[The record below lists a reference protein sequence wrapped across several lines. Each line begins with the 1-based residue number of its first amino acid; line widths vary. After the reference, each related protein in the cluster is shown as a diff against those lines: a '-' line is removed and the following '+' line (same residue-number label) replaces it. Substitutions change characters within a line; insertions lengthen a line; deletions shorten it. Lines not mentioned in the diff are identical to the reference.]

1 VPHSRSENAPLFRT
15 SEPKLAAAGL
25 ALGGTLDNVDDDGG
39 RLTWSISGL
48 SPTLLTD
55 IANDKVMV
63 SVRAYI
69 AAMDTVLSLIAE
81 RRRGRSWR

>member
-1 VPHSRSENAPLFRT
+1 VTHNRAETTPLFRT

-25 ALGGTLDNVDDDGG
+25 ALGGTLDKVEDDGG

>member
-1 VPHSRSENAPLFRT
+1 MTHSRAENAPLFRT

-25 ALGGTLDNVDDDGG
+25 ALGGTLDKVDDDGG
-39 RLTWSISGL
+39 RLTWSLSGL
-48 SPTLLTD
+48 PPTFLTD

>member
-1 VPHSRSENAPLFRT
+1 VTHSRSENAPPFRT

-25 ALGGTLDNVDDDGG
+25 ALGGTLDKVEDDGG
-39 RLTWSISGL
+39 RLTWNISGL

-55 IANDKVMV
+55 IANDKVTV
-63 SVRAYI
+63 SVKAFI
-69 AAMDTVLSLIAE
+69 SAMETVLSLIAE

>member
-1 VPHSRSENAPLFRT
+1 MAPSRSETAPLFRT

-25 ALGGTLDNVDDDGG
+25 ALGGTLDKVDDDGG
-39 RLTWSISGL
+39 RLTWSIRGL
-48 SPTLLTD
+48 PPNLLTD

-63 SVRAYI
+63 SVKAFI
-69 AAMDTVLSLIAE
+69 AAMDSVLSLIAE

>member
-1 VPHSRSENAPLFRT
+1 VAHSRSETIPPFRT

-25 ALGGTLDNVDDDGG
+25 ALGGTLDKIEDDGG

-48 SPTLLTD
+48 PPNLLTD
-55 IANDKVMV
+55 IANDKVTV
-63 SVRAYI
+63 SVKSYI
-69 AAMDTVLSLIAE
+69 AAMETVLSLIAE

>member
-1 VPHSRSENAPLFRT
+1 VTHSRSEHAPPFRT

-25 ALGGTLDNVDDDGG
+25 ALGGTLDKVEDDGG

-55 IANDKVMV
+55 ITNDKVTV
-63 SVRAYI
+63 SVKAFI
-69 AAMDTVLSLIAE
+69 SAMETVLSLIAE